1 MFLLQCE
8 SPHRK
13 AANSPPCWP
22 RTNRQKSSR
31 VESDETTS
39 DDSEFNRLIT
49 SEENINLDII
59 IKKIRKN
66 EINFILYGRK
76 KIEFLLLETF

>member
-1 MFLLQCE
+1 M
-8 SPHRK
+8 
-13 AANSPPCWP
+13 
-22 RTNRQKSSR
+22 
-31 VESDETTS
+31 ESDETTS